1 MTKDDVSTYKHA
13 AFVHE
18 HICKQIHKFVSTNC
32 WKFNLNI
39 KTIFTIFR

>member
-18 HICKQIHKFVSTNC
+18 HICKQIR
-32 WKFNLNI
+32 LNELREVYI
-39 KTIFTIFR
+39 KYKDIIYNF